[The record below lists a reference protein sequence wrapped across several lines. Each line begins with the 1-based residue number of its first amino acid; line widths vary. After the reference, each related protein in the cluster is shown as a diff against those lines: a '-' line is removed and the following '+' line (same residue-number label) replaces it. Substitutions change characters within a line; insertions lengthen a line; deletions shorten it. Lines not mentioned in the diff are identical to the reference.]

1 MEGDDRTFAMIPLER
16 TLFVEGR
23 SRDRKVG
30 EFRGVVLA
38 IGWWSAGEAPS
49 RRAWGETPPPT
60 PLYLVSDRNKP
71 SPVWVAAA
79 ELEAQDWISA
89 FGAVPPPPPRAE
101 EDGGGE
107 PVGAS
112 EGEPGEHE

>member
-1 MEGDDRTFAMIPLER
+1 VFSMIPIER

-38 IGWWSAGEAPS
+38 VGWWSDGEAPS
-49 RRAWGETPPPT
+49 HRAWGETPPPS

-71 SPVWVAAA
+71 APVWVSTA
-79 ELEAQDWISA
+79 ELEQQDWISA
-89 FGAVPPPPPRAE
+89 LAPASVPPPRPDGDEENGAE
-101 EDGGGE
+101 
-107 PVGAS
+107 PAVVAP
-112 EGEPGEHE
+112 EGESGDDG